1 MGKGKIETNKMA
13 IKEVFNNCWFEI
25 PNYQRQYVWGV
36 DNVDKLLEDIKD
48 HCERNKNKGENEDK
62 EEYFLGS
69 LVLLKKTSPD
79 IKEFQVLDGQQRLTT
94 LLLLLCVI
102 RDLSND
108 DKAYK
113 RHKYIKE
120 ESNPDEGIND
130 EKERI
135 TFKIRDAN
143 GDFKKFC
150 NEYIFDFIKD
160 RESREGKYKKISD
173 YKNSNNISI
182 KNMSNALERIKEFL
196 CELKKSD
203 ETILDKYVQTLLND
217 VILIYVS
224 AENFDDA
231 FRMFTTLN
239 SSGVP
244 LSHSDILKSINL
256 GAIDKKVQDK
266 NAKTWEE
273 IESSFKNPNEF
284 NVFLLYLRDILIRN
298 KAQKSLLKEFTEIIY
313 EKELLKKGIDTI
325 NFIEE
330 YHKIYEKIILL
341 IGLEKEYFDSHDN
354 ELNNYRNLINI
365 LKCAFPSNDWIPPL
379 LMYFKK
385 FKYEGLLKFLKKLE
399 ANAISD
405 VICRESAT
413 KRKQKFFKIMKLIH
427 DSDKPSD
434 VLVSN
439 NDCLAN
445 SNKEKAKKI
454 IEEGATYDK
463 KYYAKYILLKY
474 EYLNQDNSTSISDY
488 SNLQIEHVLPRNP
501 SKDSDWLKI
510 FNEDER
516 TKWTDNIANLILI
529 NGRKN
534 NQLGNLDFSKKKEKL
549 KEKDKIKDIFK
560 GSQEMLAE
568 DEWKPDTL
576 EKRNKKMCE
585 KLFGD

>member
-69 LVLLKKTSPD
+69 LVLLKKPSPD
-79 IKEFQVLDGQQRLTT
+79 IKEFEVLDGQQRLTT

-130 EKERI
+130 EKKRI

-143 GDFKKFC
+143 DKFDNFC
-150 NEYIFDFIKD
+150 NEYIFDFKED
-160 RESREGKYKKISD
+160 RASREGKYEKISD
-173 YKNSNNISI
+173 YENSNNISI
-182 KNMSNALERIKEFL
+182 KNMYNALKRIKEFL

-231 FRMFTTLN
+231 FRMFNTLN

-256 GAIDKKVQDK
+256 GAIDKKEQDK
-266 NAKTWEE
+266 YAETWEE
-273 IESSFKNPNEF
+273 IERSFEYPNEF
-284 NVFLLYLRDILIRN
+284 NVFLSYLRDILIRN

-341 IGLEKEYFDSHDN
+341 KDLEEKYFDSHDN
-354 ELNNYRNLINI
+354 EANDYRNLINI

-405 VICRESAT
+405 VICREFPT
-413 KRKQKFFKIMKLIH
+413 KRKEKFFKIMNLIH
-427 DSDKPSD
+427 KNDKPSD
-434 VLVSN
+434 VLSN
-439 NDCLAN
+439 DNCLAN
-445 SNKEKAKKI
+445 SNKEMAKKI
-454 IEEGATYDK
+454 IEEGTIYK
-463 KYYAKYILLKY
+463 KNYAKYILLKY
-474 EYLNQDNSTSISDY
+474 EYLNQDNSTTISNY
-488 SNLQIEHVLPRNP
+488 SNLQIEHVLPQNP
-501 SKDSDWLKI
+501 SKDSDWLKN

-516 TKWTDNIANLILI
+516 NKWTHNIANLILI
-529 NGRKN
+529 NKGKN
-534 NQLGNLDFSKKKEKL
+534 NRLGNLDFSKKKEEL
-549 KEKDKIKDIFK
+549 KEKDIFK
-560 GSQEMLAE
+560 GSQEILAE